1 MTGYVR
7 HVVISGVPV
16 VLPLRKET
24 LIAMQWKRLNI
35 VMYMNTAYV
44 WEGLDYYF
52 FKWYELSAH
61 PASQKT

>member
-7 HVVISGVPV
+7 HVVSGVPV

-35 VMYMNTAYV
+35 VMYVYTAYV
-44 WEGLDYYF
+44 REGLDYYF
-52 FKWYELSAH
+52 FKW
-61 PASQKT
+61 